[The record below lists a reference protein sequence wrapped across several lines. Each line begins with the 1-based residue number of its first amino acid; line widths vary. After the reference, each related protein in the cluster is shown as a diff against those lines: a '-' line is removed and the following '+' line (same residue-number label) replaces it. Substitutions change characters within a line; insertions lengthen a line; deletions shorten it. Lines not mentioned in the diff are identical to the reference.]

1 MKAATE
7 PRTAEPVVAASRLPF
22 ARLAA
27 PLAVLAAC
35 VLLVC
40 APWLLSV
47 FWLGLVTQAL
57 IFSLFAASLDLLL
70 GYTGLPSLGHAAF
83 FGLAG
88 YGLGV
93 GTVKLDL
100 DPLVAA
106 GLGIGIAVVVAAL
119 FGLIAVRSRG
129 IYFLVLTLALGQVL
143 WGMAVK
149 WTAVTGGYNGLPGV
163 GRVGGLDGIV
173 GFYLFVVGVVLVSL
187 ALLYLVIRSPLGLTF
202 QGIRES
208 ETRMRQ
214 LGYRTAAYQ
223 WLAFVLAAFFAGV
236 AGVLSASYNQFVS
249 PDALYWTMSALV
261 LLMVIL
267 GSVGTFWGPV
277 VAGGAL
283 IIAEHMISDAT
294 DRWPL
299 VLGVLYIVIVLVAPA
314 GLLRAL
320 RRALGRRG
328 SPTQGGAR

>member
-1 MKAATE
+1 MAPAA
-7 PRTAEPVVAASRLPF
+7 RWAG
-22 ARLAA
+22 

-35 VLLVC
+35 ILLVG

-57 IFSLFAASLDLLL
+57 IFALLAASLDLLL

-93 GTVKLDL
+93 GTVKLDV
-100 DPLVAA
+100 DPLAA
-106 GLGIGIAVVVAAL
+106 AALGIGVAVVAAAL

-163 GRVGGLDGIV
+163 GRVGGLEGIV
-173 GFYLFVVGVVLVSL
+173 GFYLLVVGVVLVSL
-187 ALLYLVIRSPLGLTF
+187 AMLYLLIRSPLGLTF

-208 ETRMRQ
+208 ESRMRQ

-223 WLAFVLAAFFAGV
+223 WLAFVIAAFFAGV
-236 AGVLSASYNQFVS
+236 AGVLNASYNQFVS
-249 PDALYWTMSALV
+249 PDTLYWTMSALV

-267 GSVGTFWGPV
+267 GSAGTFWGPV
-277 VAGGAL
+277 VAAGAL
-283 IIAEHMISDAT
+283 IVAEHMISDST

-299 VLGVLYIVIVLVAPA
+299 VLGALYIVIVLVAPG

-320 RRALGRRG
+320 GQLLGRRRT
-328 SPTQGGAR
+328 SAVGGARR